1 MTTKT
6 NPLGPFLEQQGCFI
20 LDGGLASELEA
31 RGHDLNDPLWSA
43 RLLIEEPE
51 AIQAVHETYL
61 AAGADCI
68 ITASYQATVPGF
80 LARGQDLAGARAL
93 LRRSV
98 ELGMAARDAYWGD
111 GNGHTGRLRPLV
123 AASIG
128 PYGAFLADGSEY
140 DGRYGLSRAEL
151 REFHAERWLLLA
163 ASDADLLA
171 CETIPSFLE
180 LQALTDL
187 LAGGQKW
194 AWFSFSCADER
205 HLHDGTPIL
214 DCVEWLAA
222 YERVAAVGINC
233 TAPHLIPE
241 LVRRVSEATDRPVIV
256 YPNSG
261 EQYDPATKRWY
272 GTAEPA
278 DFAQAS
284 CQWRDLGA
292 SVIGGCCRTGP
303 DHIRLIRESLL

>member
-1 MTTKT
+1 MTTQM
-6 NPLGPFLEQQGCFI
+6 NPLQPFLEQQGCFI

-31 RGHDLNDPLWSA
+31 WGYDLNDPLWSA
-43 RLLIEEPE
+43 RLLIEEPD
-51 AIQAVHETYL
+51 AIRAVHEAYL

-80 LARGQDLAGARAL
+80 LARGQDLAGARTL

-98 ELGMAARDAYWGD
+98 DLGLAARANFWADESQ
-111 GNGHTGRLRPLV
+111 HTGRLRPLV

-151 REFHAERWLLLA
+151 RDFHADRWQLLA
-163 ASDADLLA
+163 TSEADLLA
-171 CETIPSFLE
+171 CETIPSFIE

-187 LAGGQKW
+187 LAESDTW
-194 AWFSFSCADER
+194 AWFSFSCGDEC
-205 HLHDGTPIL
+205 HLHDGTEIQT
-214 DCVEWLAA
+214 CVAWLSAF
-222 YERVAAVGINC
+222 ERVAAIGINC
-233 TAPHLIPE
+233 TAPQLIPE
-241 LVRRVSEATDRPVIV
+241 LVRQVRMVTDRPVIV

-261 EQYDPATKRWY
+261 ELYDPSDKSWH
-272 GTAEPA
+272 GTADAA

-284 CQWRDLGA
+284 RQWRQLGA
-292 SVIGGCCRTGP
+292 AIVGGCCRTGP
-303 DHIRLIRESLL
+303 EHIRQIRQALL